1 MDNKSKVTERT
12 RLRFW
17 IATIIALGIFFRF
30 VNLDHKVFWGDEGFT
45 ALRISGHTIKDFVGH
60 FYVNGKSV
68 SAIEIQK
75 YLRPNPDRGMQ
86 DVINGLAAE
95 DPHLPFLHIVLVRF
109 WAQCF
114 GGSVAVLRSLS
125 AVLGV
130 LALPAMYWLC
140 LELFR
145 SRSVAW
151 MGVALIAV
159 SPFHVLYSQE
169 ARSYSL
175 WTLMILLSSALL
187 LRSLRQSNP
196 LHWSLYAVSVALGM
210 YSHLFY
216 IFVALGHGIYVC
228 VLERFRL
235 SRTLLAYLIATA
247 FGAATFVPWAILLFD
262 NRGQA
267 EKMVGVAWR
276 ESRFSLTTLISMWIG
291 NISRLFFDV
300 GLGSQDSFQTILPFT
315 PLLLGFIA
323 LAAYSI
329 YFLMHQAKPQ
339 IKLFVGILLVTS
351 TLFFLASDF
360 LIGGRLSGMPRYSIV
375 LYIGIQLA
383 VAYTFASKLFDTSKR
398 FEWKLLIGVVFSL
411 SIFSCAVSVP
421 EKVWW
426 HKGPPT
432 TRYIPQ
438 AAAWIN
444 QTKNSWV
451 ITDQGFFSIPALAH
465 ELQPDI
471 RIELVPQGEAPILPR
486 GDRNILVFQPSPSLL
501 QSLEADGGLK
511 PIPGTGSTLY
521 QLEVNPALKNR
532 VPDKAAEATSP

>member
-1 MDNKSKVTERT
+1 MDNKSKFTEWT

-17 IATIIALGIFFRF
+17 VVTIVVLGIFFRV
-30 VNLDHKVFWGDEGFT
+30 VNLDHKVFWGDEAFT
-45 ALRISGHTIKDFVGH
+45 ALRISGHTITDFVKDFYGTE
-60 FYVNGKSV
+60 KSV
-68 SAIEIQK
+68 SAIDILE
-75 YLRPNPDRGMQ
+75 YLRPNPAKGMQ
-86 DVINGLAAE
+86 DVIDGLAAE
-95 DPHLPFLHIVLVRF
+95 DPHLPFLYIALVRF
-109 WAQCF
+109 WAQWF
-114 GGSVAVLRSLS
+114 GGSIAVLRSLS
-125 AVLGV
+125 VVFGV

-140 LELFR
+140 SELFR

-151 MGVALIAV
+151 MGVAVIAV

-196 LHWSLYAVSVALGM
+196 LYWSLYAVSVALGI

-216 IFVALGHGIYVC
+216 IFVALGHGIYVL
-228 VLERFRL
+228 VVERFRL
-235 SRTLLAYLIATA
+235 SRLLIAYLIATA
-247 FGAATFVPWAILLFD
+247 CGAATFVPWAILLFD

-267 EKMVGVAWR
+267 EKMVSVAWR
-276 ESRFSLTTLISMWIG
+276 ESNFSLPSLMSMWIG

-300 GLGSQDSFQTILPFT
+300 GLGSQDSFRTILPFT
-315 PLLLGFIA
+315 PLLLGCIL

-329 YFLMHQAKPQ
+329 YFLMRQAKPQ
-339 IKLFVGILLVTS
+339 IRLFVGILLVTS

-360 LIGGRLSGMPRYSIV
+360 LIGGRLSGMPRYSIA
-375 LYIGIQLA
+375 LYLGIQLA
-383 VAYTFASKLFDTSKR
+383 VSYTFASKLFDARKR

-411 SIFSCAVSVP
+411 SIFSCAISVP

-444 QTKNSWV
+444 QTKNPWV
-451 ITDQGFFSIPALAH
+451 VTDQGFFCIPALAN
-465 ELQPDI
+465 ELKPDV
-471 RIELVPQGEAPILPR
+471 RMEFVPEGEAPRLPR
-486 GDRNILVFQPSPSLL
+486 GDRNILVFQPSPLLL
-501 QSLEADGGLK
+501 QLLGADGGLK
-511 PIPGTGSTLY
+511 PVPGTSSTLY
-521 QLEVNPALKNR
+521 QLEVNPAPKVR
-532 VPDKAAEATSP
+532 ATDKGSKATAP